1 MTPEAFMYIHT
12 ITPHP
17 NTGEE
22 GEGKGK
28 EGGGGGGEEKLISN
42 LYLLSLS
49 VPHNLSF
56 FGFFS

>member
-1 MTPEAFMYIHT
+1 MYIHT